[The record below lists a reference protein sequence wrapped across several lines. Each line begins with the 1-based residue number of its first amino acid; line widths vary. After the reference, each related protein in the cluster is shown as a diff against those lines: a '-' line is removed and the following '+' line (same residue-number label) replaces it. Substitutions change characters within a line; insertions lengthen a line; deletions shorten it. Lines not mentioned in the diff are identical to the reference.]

1 MERQELRQAVG
12 RGALFAGIL
21 AFLSSLPFLVLTLH
35 IPFGTLFLFILPQ
48 YIVPTNTYLPRPG
61 AVQVWPW
68 TWVLGWAIVAVAFG
82 WFARRLRI
90 SGTAGVAVLIVV
102 LVTVLIHVAVGAA
115 GWSFELD
122 GP

>member
-21 AFLSSLPFLVLTLH
+21 TFLSLLPFLVLTLR
-35 IPFGTLFLFILPQ
+35 IPFGTVFLFILPQ
-48 YIVPTNTYLPRPG
+48 YIVPTNTYLHRPG

-68 TWVLGWAIVAVAFG
+68 TWVLVWAIVAVGFG

-90 SGTAGVAVLIVV
+90 PGTAGMAVLVVV
-102 LVTVLIHVAVGAA
+102 LVTVLIHVAIGAA

>member
-12 RGALFAGIL
+12 RAALFAGIL
-21 AFLSSLPFLVLTLH
+21 TFLSLLPFLVLTFH
-35 IPFGTLFLFILPQ
+35 IPFGTLLLFILPQ
-48 YIVPTNTYLPRPG
+48 YIVPTNTYLRGPG

-68 TWVLGWAIVAVAFG
+68 TWVLVWAVACVAFA
-82 WFARRLRI
+82 WFARRLPIVR
-90 SGTAGVAVLIVV
+90 SAGAAALIVV
-102 LVTVLIHVAVGAA
+102 LVTVLIHVAIGVA